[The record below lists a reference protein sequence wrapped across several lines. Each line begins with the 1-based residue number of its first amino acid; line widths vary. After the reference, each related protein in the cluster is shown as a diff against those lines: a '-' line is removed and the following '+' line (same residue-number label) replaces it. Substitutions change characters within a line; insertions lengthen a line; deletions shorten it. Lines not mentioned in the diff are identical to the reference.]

1 MSGRTMVLAI
11 VLSLGSLACGSARD
25 ASSQGDRLKQLL
37 QEQFTPPPLPPHDGP
52 TIRKFD
58 WVAPKSNPQA
68 APPAPNHNGYLDP
81 SRRPYRFAENAS
93 SNSDVASDARAG
105 GELRSA
111 QSDHPLPAPTATPQA
126 VPAIGH
132 NSYVVVLKP
141 DANAA
146 QINSLLQKYK
156 LNITKTVP
164 GLHMLRVERKDDKDN
179 DESSSP
185 DSARPARG
193 REGLARI
200 LNPPIVQ
207 HLRRESIVDSAFVE
221 SALSPRSVPKAKNTT
236 VVNEG
241 VTYNWHWRDGMG
253 AVTGPAVQPAPTTGP
268 VSASPPAPAPG
279 AANPPPSNPTQL
291 RDGNWGLKA
300 MRLPPVW
307 TIIQRYRAAKP
318 KLAKPKLAIL
328 DTGFFPHEDLNFNA
342 LRSPNGMTA
351 PNVTAASSLTGNLCD
366 LAHGNHVAG
375 IAGAVWG
382 NKVGIDGAIPQ
393 AKIDAVPFTVAY
405 GVDTSSP
412 DDADVAR
419 AQHLNMFVDIAN
431 DLSDYLDD
439 STQNPDGLR
448 VINLSLGYNFI
459 SSGILEGNPDDI
471 PELSTLIQDEA
482 KLFAHLMQRYED
494 SVLFVVA
501 AGNDSAGRAT
511 PIDAKWSSSI
521 AWAATQTPGSARP
534 KNVIVVEA
542 IDRDGLRADFSN
554 IGGHVSA
561 PGVNVLSTLATSDSA
576 YGVCSGTSQAA
587 PHVSALATLLFELD
601 PTKKASEIADVIK
614 STAVKQTSGPGAPR
628 VDALEAVLKLSASNL
643 TRLADLNGDGKVDI
657 HDMEVFVKQMTDLT
671 NNRTKGTPFT
681 EDLNG
686 DGVVDDNECSWPQI
700 DLNGSGTASLSNA
713 DARPVLGAV
722 RTDIQVMQLAWTD
735 KKQTFD
741 KALRQTGLDATIK
754 ASNDPSSVASIPG
767 KGCR

>member
-1 MSGRTMVLAI
+1 MSGRTMILTIA
-11 VLSLGSLACGSARD
+11 LSLGWLVSSSAQD
-25 ASSQGDRLKQLL
+25 TSSQDDQLKKLL
-37 QEQFTPPPLPPHDGP
+37 QEQFTPPPPRPRDGP
-52 TIRKFD
+52 NIQNFD
-58 WVAPKSNPQA
+58 WIAPKSDQKP
-68 APPAPNHNGYLDP
+68 APPAPNNNGYLDQ
-81 SRRPYRFAENAS
+81 SYRFVENTLGNAR
-93 SNSDVASDARAG
+93 VASDAGAA
-105 GELRSA
+105 LRSA
-111 QSDHPLPAPTATPQA
+111 QVDHPSRPPTLPQHA

-141 DANAA
+141 NANAA
-146 QINSLLQKYK
+146 QIKSLLQKYK

-164 GLHMLRVERKDDKDN
+164 GLHLLRVERTDDDP
-179 DESSSP
+179 SSVAS
-185 DSARPARG
+185 RTTPAQG

-207 HLRRESIVDSAFVE
+207 HLRHEPIVDSAFVE
-221 SALSPRSVPKAKNTT
+221 SALSTKSVPKAKNTS
-236 VVNEG
+236 VQNEG
-241 VTYNWHWRDGMG
+241 VTYNWHWRDGLG
-253 AVTGPAVQPAPTTGP
+253 AAQSVSPAVDPPPSTG
-268 VSASPPAPAPG
+268 SASGSVSVPNSS
-279 AANPPPSNPTQL
+279 AANPPSASPIQL

-318 KLAKPKLAIL
+318 KLPKPKLAIL
-328 DTGFFPHEDLNFNA
+328 DTGFFPHEDLSFNA
-342 LRSPNGMTA
+342 LRSPDGVSA
-351 PNVTAASSLTGNLCD
+351 PNVTATSSVTGNLCD

-382 NKVGIDGAIPQ
+382 NKVGIDGVIPQ

-405 GVDTSSP
+405 GVDDSSP

-419 AQHLNMFVDIAN
+419 AEHLNMFVDIAN

-482 KLFAHLMQRYED
+482 KQFAHLMKRYES
-494 SVLFVVA
+494 SVLFVVS

-511 PIDAKWSSSI
+511 PIDAKWASSI

-534 KNVIVVEA
+534 NNVLVVEA
-542 IDRDGLRADFSN
+542 IDRNSLRADFSN
-554 IGGHVSA
+554 TGGHVSA
-561 PGVNVLSTLATSDSA
+561 PGVNVLSTLATGDNA

-587 PHVSALATLLFELD
+587 PHVAALATLLFELD
-601 PTKKASEIADVIK
+601 PTKKATEIADVIK
-614 STAVKQTSGPGAPR
+614 SSAVKQASGPGAPR

-643 TRLADLNGDGKVDI
+643 TRLADLNNDGKVDV
-657 HDMEVFVKQMTDLT
+657 HDMEIFVKHLT
-671 NNRTKGTPFT
+671 ELNNNRTKGTAFT

-700 DLNGSGTASLSNA
+700 DLNGSGTASLANA
-713 DARPVLGAV
+713 DAMPVQGAM
-722 RTDIQVMQLAWTD
+722 RTDLQVMQLAWTD

-741 KALRQTGLDATIK
+741 KALRQTGLDVAIK
-754 ASNDPSSVASIPG
+754 AANNSTAVASVPG

>member
-11 VLSLGSLACGSARD
+11 ALSFGWFVSSSAQD
-25 ASSQGDRLKQLL
+25 ASSQDDQLKKLL
-37 QEQFTPPPLPPHDGP
+37 REQFTPPPPPPQDGP

-58 WVAPKSNPQA
+58 WIAPKSDQQS
-68 APPAPNHNGYLDP
+68 APPAPNNNGYWD
-81 SRRPYRFAENAS
+81 RPYRFVENTLGDAR
-93 SNSDVASDARAG
+93 VASDAGAG
-105 GELRSA
+105 LRSA
-111 QSDHPLPAPTATPQA
+111 QVDHPFRPPTVPQHA

-141 DANAA
+141 NANAA

-156 LNITKTVP
+156 LHITKTVP
-164 GLHMLRVERKDDKDN
+164 GLHLLRVERTDDDP
-179 DESSSP
+179 SSAAGP
-185 DSARPARG
+185 TAPAQG

-207 HLRRESIVDSAFVE
+207 HLRHEPIVDSAFVE
-221 SALSPRSVPKAKNTT
+221 SALSTKSVPKAKNTS
-236 VVNEG
+236 VVSDG
-241 VTYNWHWRDGMG
+241 VTYNWHWRDGLG
-253 AVTGPAVQPAPTTGP
+253 AAPSASPAVDPAPTPTTGP
-268 VSASPPAPAPG
+268 VSGSAPVANSGASNPPASSPI
-279 AANPPPSNPTQL
+279 QL

-307 TIIQRYRAAKP
+307 TIVQRYRLAKP
-318 KLAKPKLAIL
+318 KLPKPKLAIL

-342 LRSPNGMTA
+342 LRSPDGVSA
-351 PNVTAASSLTGNLCD
+351 PNVTAASSVSGNLCD

-382 NKVGIDGAIPQ
+382 NKVGIDGVIPE

-405 GVDTSSP
+405 GVDSSSP

-419 AQHLNMFVDIAN
+419 AEHLNMFVDIAN

-459 SSGILEGNPDDI
+459 SSGILEGDPADI

-482 KLFAHLMQRYED
+482 KEFAHLMKRYES
-494 SVLFVVA
+494 SVLFVVS

-511 PIDAKWSSSI
+511 PIDAKWASSI

-534 KNVIVVEA
+534 NNVLVVEA
-542 IDRDGLRADFSN
+542 IDRNGLRADFSN
-554 IGGHVSA
+554 TGGHVSA
-561 PGVNVLSTLATSDSA
+561 PGVNVLSTLATGDNA

-587 PHVSALATLLFELD
+587 PHVAALATLLFELD
-601 PTKKASEIADVIK
+601 PTKKATEIADIIK
-614 STAVKQTSGPGAPR
+614 SSAVKQANGPGAPH
-628 VDALEAVLKLSASNL
+628 VDALEAALKLSPSNL
-643 TRLADLNGDGKVDI
+643 TRLADLNNDGKVDV
-657 HDMEVFVKQMTDLT
+657 HDMEIFVKHLT
-671 NNRTKGTPFT
+671 ELNNNRTKGTPFS

-713 DARPVLGAV
+713 DARPLQGAM

-741 KALRQTGLDATIK
+741 KALHQTGLDVAIK
-754 ASNDPSSVASIPG
+754 AANNSSAVASIPG

>member
-1 MSGRTMVLAI
+1 MSGRTTVLAI
-11 VLSLGSLACGSARD
+11 VLSLGSVVSSSAQD
-25 ASSQGDRLKQLL
+25 DDRLKKLL
-37 QEQFTPPPLPPHDGP
+37 QQQFTPPPPPRHDGP

-58 WVAPKSNPQA
+58 WIAPKSDQH
-68 APPAPNHNGYLDP
+68 PAPRAPKGYLD
-81 SRRPYRFAENAS
+81 RPYRFVENTLRDAR
-93 SNSDVASDARAG
+93 VASDAAAG
-105 GELRSA
+105 GARRSA
-111 QSDHPLPAPTATPQA
+111 QADHPSQPPVPPQHA

-141 DANAA
+141 NANAD
-146 QINSLLQKYK
+146 QIRSLLQKYK

-164 GLHMLRVERKDDKDN
+164 GLHLLRVERTDDD
-179 DESSSP
+179 P
-185 DSARPARG
+185 SAAAGPPAQG

-207 HLRRESIVDSAFVE
+207 HLRHEPIVDSAFVE
-221 SALSPRSVPKAKNTT
+221 SALSIKSVPKAKNTS
-236 VVNEG
+236 VVSQG
-241 VTYNWHWRDGMG
+241 VTFNWHWRDGLG
-253 AVTGPAVQPAPTTGP
+253 AALSPGTAVDPAPTQTTGSVSGSAP
-268 VSASPPAPAPG
+268 VPNSG
-279 AANPPPSNPTQL
+279 AANSAPASSTQL
-291 RDGNWGLKA
+291 LDGNWGLKA

-307 TIIQRYRAAKP
+307 TIIQRYRIAKP
-318 KLAKPKLAIL
+318 KLPKPKLAIL

-342 LRSPNGMTA
+342 LRSPDGVSA
-351 PNVTAASSLTGNLCD
+351 PNVTATSSVSGDLCD

-382 NKVGIDGAIPQ
+382 NKVGIDGAIPE

-405 GVDTSSP
+405 GVDSSSP

-419 AQHLNMFVDIAN
+419 AEHLNMFVDIAN

-459 SSGILEGNPDDI
+459 SSGILEGDPDDI

-482 KLFAHLMQRYED
+482 KQFAHLMKRYES
-494 SVLFVVA
+494 SVLFVVS

-511 PIDAKWSSSI
+511 PIDAKWASSI

-534 KNVIVVEA
+534 NNVLVVEA
-542 IDRDGLRADFSN
+542 VDRNGLRADFSN
-554 IGGHVSA
+554 TGGHVSA
-561 PGVNVLSTLATSDSA
+561 PGVNVLSTLSTGASA

-587 PHVSALATLLFELD
+587 PHVAALATLLFELD
-601 PTKKASEIADVIK
+601 PTKKATEIADVIK
-614 STAVKQTSGPGAPR
+614 SSAVKQASGPGAPR
-628 VDALEAVLKLSASNL
+628 VDALEAALKLSPSNL
-643 TRLADLNGDGKVDI
+643 TRLADLNSDGKVDV
-657 HDMEVFVKQMTDLT
+657 HDMEIFLKHLT
-671 NNRTKGTPFT
+671 ELNNNRAKGTQFT

-700 DLNGSGTASLSNA
+700 DLNGSGTASLANA
-713 DARPVLGAV
+713 DARPVQGAM
-722 RTDIQVMQLAWTD
+722 RTDLQVMQFAWTD

-741 KALRQTGLDATIK
+741 KALHQTGLDVAISAANNSTT
-754 ASNDPSSVASIPG
+754 VASVPG

>member
-1 MSGRTMVLAI
+1 MSARTMILAI
-11 VLSLGSLACGSARD
+11 VLSLGALVSSSAQD
-25 ASSQGDRLKQLL
+25 DDRLKKLL
-37 QEQFTPPPLPPHDGP
+37 QQQFTPPPLPPHDGP

-58 WVAPKSNPQA
+58 WIAPKSDQH
-68 APPAPNHNGYLDP
+68 PAPRAPKNKGYLD
-81 SRRPYRFAENAS
+81 RQYRFVENTLGNAR
-93 SNSDVASDARAG
+93 VVSDAAAG
-105 GELRSA
+105 GARRSA
-111 QSDHPLPAPTATPQA
+111 QVDHPSQPPVPPQHA

-132 NSYVVVLKP
+132 NSYVVVLKSN
-141 DANAA
+141 ANAD
-146 QINSLLQKYK
+146 QIRSLLQKYK

-164 GLHMLRVERKDDKDN
+164 SLHLLRVERTDDDP
-179 DESSSP
+179 SS
-185 DSARPARG
+185 AAGPAALAQG

-207 HLRRESIVDSAFVE
+207 HLRHEPIVDSAFVE
-221 SALSPRSVPKAKNTT
+221 SAVSIKSVPKAKNTS
-236 VVNEG
+236 VVSEG
-241 VTYNWHWRDGMG
+241 VTYNWHWRDGLG
-253 AVTGPAVQPAPTTGP
+253 AAPSPGPAVDPVPAPTTGSVSGSAP
-268 VSASPPAPAPG
+268 VPNSG
-279 AANPPPSNPTQL
+279 AANPSPSSPMQL
-291 RDGNWGLKA
+291 LDGNWGLKA

-307 TIIQRYRAAKP
+307 TIIERYRIAKP
-318 KLAKPKLAIL
+318 KAPKPKLAIL

-342 LRSPNGMTA
+342 LRSPDGVSA
-351 PNVTAASSLTGNLCD
+351 PNVTSSVTGNLCD

-382 NKVGIDGAIPQ
+382 NKVGIDGVIPQ

-405 GVDTSSP
+405 GVDSSSP
-412 DDADVAR
+412 DDSDVAR
-419 AQHLNMFVDIAN
+419 AEHLNMFVDIAN

-482 KLFAHLMQRYED
+482 KQFAHLMKRYES
-494 SVLFVVA
+494 SVLFVVS

-511 PIDAKWSSSI
+511 PIDAKWASSI

-534 KNVIVVEA
+534 NNVLVVEA
-542 IDRDGLRADFSN
+542 IDRNGLRADFSN
-554 IGGHVSA
+554 TGGHVSA
-561 PGVNVLSTLATSDSA
+561 PGVSVLSTLSTGDSA

-587 PHVSALATLLFELD
+587 PHVAALATLLFELD
-601 PTKKASEIADVIK
+601 PTKKATEIADVIK
-614 STAVKQTSGPGAPR
+614 SSAVKQMSGTGAPR
-628 VDALEAVLKLSASNL
+628 VDALEAVLKLSPSNL
-643 TRLADLNGDGKVDI
+643 TRLADLNNDGKVDV
-657 HDMEVFVKQMTDLT
+657 HDMEIFVKHLT
-671 NNRTKGTPFT
+671 ELNNSRTKGTPFT

-700 DLNGSGTASLSNA
+700 DLNGSGTASLANA
-713 DARPVLGAV
+713 DARPVQGAM
-722 RTDIQVMQLAWTD
+722 RTDLQVMQLAWTD

-741 KALRQTGLDATIK
+741 KALRQTGLDVAINAANNSTT
-754 ASNDPSSVASIPG
+754 VASVPG

>member
-1 MSGRTMVLAI
+1 MSGRTTVLVI
-11 VLSLGSLACGSARD
+11 VLSLGSLVSSSAQNG
-25 ASSQGDRLKQLL
+25 SSQDDRLKKLL
-37 QEQFTPPPLPPHDGP
+37 QEQFSPPQPPRQGGP

-58 WVAPKSNPQA
+58 WIAPKSDRQ
-68 APPAPNHNGYLDP
+68 PAPKSPNDNGYVD
-81 SRRPYRFAENAS
+81 RPYRFVVNTLG
-93 SNSDVASDARAG
+93 NPRFASDAEAG
-105 GELRSA
+105 GALRSA
-111 QSDHPLPAPTATPQA
+111 QVDHPFRSPILAQQA

-146 QINSLLQKYK
+146 QIRSLLQKYNLK
-156 LNITKTVP
+156 ITKTVP
-164 GLHMLRVERKDDKDN
+164 GLHLLRVERDDD
-179 DESSSP
+179 DDPSSATGP
-185 DSARPARG
+185 TTPAQG

-207 HLRRESIVDSAFVE
+207 HLRHEPIVDSAFVE
-221 SALSPRSVPKAKNTT
+221 SALSTKSVPKAKNTS
-236 VVNEG
+236 VVNKG
-241 VTYNWHWRDGMG
+241 ITYNWHWRDGLG
-253 AVTGPAVQPAPTTGP
+253 AAPRPSPGVEPVPPPSTGSVSSPAPVP
-268 VSASPPAPAPG
+268 NSG
-279 AANPPPSNPTQL
+279 AANPPSSSPIQP
-291 RDGNWGLKA
+291 RDGNWGLKV

-307 TIIQRYRAAKP
+307 TIIQRYRVAQP
-318 KLAKPKLAIL
+318 KLPKPKLAIL

-342 LRSPNGMTA
+342 LRSPDGVSA
-351 PNVTAASSLTGNLCD
+351 PNVAATSSVTGNLCD

-382 NKVGIDGAIPQ
+382 NKVGIDGVIPQ

-405 GVDTSSP
+405 GVDSSNP
-412 DDADVAR
+412 DNADVAR
-419 AQHLNMFVDIAN
+419 AEHLNMFVDIAN

-439 STQNPDGLR
+439 STQNADGLR
-448 VINLSLGYNFI
+448 VINLSLGYNFV

-482 KLFAHLMQRYED
+482 KQFAHLMKRYES
-494 SVLFVVA
+494 SVLFVVS
-501 AGNDSAGRAT
+501 AGNDSAGRAA
-511 PIDAKWSSSI
+511 PIDAKWASSI
-521 AWAATQTPGSARP
+521 AWAATQTPASARP
-534 KNVIVVEA
+534 NNVLVVEA
-542 IDRDGLRADFSN
+542 VDRDGLRADFSN
-554 IGGHVSA
+554 TGGHVSA
-561 PGVNVLSTLATSDSA
+561 PGVNVLSTLATGDSA

-587 PHVSALATLLFELD
+587 PHVAALATLLFELD
-601 PTKKASEIADVIK
+601 PTKKATVIADIIK
-614 STAVKQTSGPGAPR
+614 SSAVKQASGPGAPR
-628 VDALEAVLKLSASNL
+628 VDALEAVLKLSPSNL

-657 HDMEVFVKQMTDLT
+657 HDMEIFLKHLT
-671 NNRTKGTPFT
+671 ELNNNRTKATPFT

-713 DARPVLGAV
+713 DARPVQGAM

-741 KALRQTGLDATIK
+741 KALRQTGLDAVIK
-754 ASNDPSSVASIPG
+754 AANDSSTVASVPG